1 VREGET
7 PEEDMY
13 RVDCFNP
20 FCEAQ
25 NWMMRGTF
33 FALKNEI
40 SLIANRPKVNVKT
53 PGDMKILLISMER
66 SGSSWVG
73 AHMSIEHM
81 KIYGKMPLWNHECD
95 RRYAVFKKVK
105 TKDGIVTIETPK
117 GWTSVYEVNPKEAL
131 EKDFDK
137 VILLQKDLEAL
148 KEDIC
153 KYNHP
158 KAWALEQEL
167 KKNPKLLDEEESL
180 KKYCETYRKDR
191 DGNIEYIDKKKGLE
205 ELDFFVRLRRAIE
218 RDWHNMFSQEIED
231 PKLYKFAL
239 EDLNNFTE
247 WEWDKLLDFLEFPE
261 RSRCHSFAVNRNWQV
276 FSDVLPTGIAICPR
290 LRQLQEI
297 HPNVLAKEIINE
309 DLFFFKMRDKGKFT
323 DSKTYP
329 FVNKVN
335 PYIRMPY
342 EKIPLE
348 PRSFR
353 ITADGDIKDVLKEDK
368 TRVE

>member
-1 VREGET
+1 
-7 PEEDMY
+7 MS
-13 RVDCFNP
+13 
-20 FCEAQ
+20 
-25 NWMMRGTF
+25 RGSF
-33 FALKNEI
+33 FALKKEI
-40 SLIANRPKVNVKT
+40 TLIAQSKPQINVKI
-53 PGDMKILLISMER
+53 PGQMKILLISMER

-81 KIYGKMPLWNHECD
+81 KVYGKMPLWNHECD
-95 RRYAVFKKVK
+95 RRYAVFKRVK
-105 TKDGIVTIETPK
+105 TEDGIVTIETPE

-137 VILLQKDLEAL
+137 VILLQKDLESL
-148 KEDIC
+148 KTDIC

-158 KAWALEQEL
+158 EKWLKEQETGVE
-167 KKNPKLLDEEESL
+167 DE
-180 KKYCETYRKDR
+180 
-191 DGNIEYIDKKKGLE
+191 
-205 ELDFFVRLRRAIE
+205 FFGRLRKAIE
-218 RDWHNMFSQEIED
+218 RDWNMMFNQEIDD
-231 PKLYKFAL
+231 PRLYKFAL

-276 FSDVLPTGIAICPR
+276 YSDVLPTGMKICPR
-290 LRQLQEI
+290 LRQLQDI
-297 HPNVLAKEIINE
+297 HPNVLAKEIMNE

-353 ITADGDIKDVLKEDK
+353 LTHDGSIKDVLKEDDK
-368 TRVE
+368 RID